1 MANRWGNNGNHD
13 RPYFLGFQNCCGRWF
28 AAMTFA
34 PWKKSYDKLSILKS
48 RDTTLPTKVCIVK
61 AMYSCESCIINKPEC
76 QRIEL
81 WCWRR
86 LLRVPRTARR
96 SNQSILKEINLEY
109 SLEGLMLK
117 LKLKYSGHLIK
128 SQLIEKDPDDG
139 KDWGK
144 EEKRATE
151 DQMVGWH
158 QQINGHEFEQ
168 TPGDS

>member
-1 MANRWGNNGNHD
+1 MGKQWKLWQTLFSWVPKLLWTVICSHEIK
-13 RPYFLGFQNCCGRWF
+13 
-28 AAMTFA
+28 TFA

-48 RDTTLPTKVCIVK
+48 RDITLPTEVCIVK

-86 LLRVPRTARR
+86 LLRVPWTAMR
-96 SNQSILKEINLEY
+96 SNQSILKEINSEY

-117 LKLKYSGHLIK
+117 QKLKYSGHLIK

-144 EEKRATE
+144 EAKRATE